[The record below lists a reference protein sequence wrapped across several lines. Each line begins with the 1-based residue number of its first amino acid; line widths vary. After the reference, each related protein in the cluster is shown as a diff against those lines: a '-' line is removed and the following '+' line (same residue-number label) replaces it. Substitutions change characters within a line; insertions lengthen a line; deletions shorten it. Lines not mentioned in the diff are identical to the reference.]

1 MLPFYFAEANHER
14 REQMNTLEVK
24 HITKTY
30 PSFKL
35 NDVSFEIKEGSI
47 CGFIGRNGAGKTTA
61 LKGIMGLI
69 HLDSGEVY
77 TFGKNLYENE
87 DENRQEIAFSMA
99 EISYFPDAK
108 IGLLT
113 KVTSKFYKNWSQETY
128 EKLCKRF
135 GLAQNKKIK
144 ELSTGMKVKYS
155 LAVALSHNAKLLI
168 LDEPTSGIDPVSRD
182 EILDI
187 FKLIVKDGKRSILFS
202 THITS
207 DLDKCADHI
216 VYIKKGK
223 IISSKE
229 KNDFIDD
236 YMYITG
242 PMSEFDSVKD
252 LIVSH
257 KEDQGEFTALIRA
270 ENCKGLSKEITQK
283 LPDLDTIMV
292 YEERKDDLEDE
303 EFTL

>member
-1 MLPFYFAEANHER
+1 
-14 REQMNTLEVK
+14 MNTLEVK
-24 HITKTY
+24 NISKTY

-35 NDVSFEIKEGSI
+35 DDVSFEIKEGSI
-47 CGFIGRNGAGKTTA
+47 CGFIGRNGAGKTTT

-69 HLDSGEVY
+69 HLDSGEVN
-77 TFGKNLYENE
+77 TFGRNLYENE
-87 DENRQEIAFSMA
+87 AENRQEIAFSMA

-108 IGLLT
+108 IGNLT
-113 KVTSKFYKNWSQETY
+113 KVTSKFYKNWNQDTY

-135 GLAQNKKIK
+135 FLDQNKKIK
-144 ELSTGMKVKYS
+144 ELSSGMKVKYS
-155 LAVALSHNAKLLI
+155 LAVALSHNARLLI

-229 KNDFIDD
+229 KTDFIDD
-236 YMYITG
+236 YMYISG
-242 PMSEFDSVKD
+242 PMSEFSSVKD
-252 LIVSH
+252 LVVSH
-257 KEDQGEFTALIRA
+257 KEDKGEFTALIRA
-270 ENCKGLSKEITQK
+270 ENCKGLSKKITKK

-292 YEERKDDLEDE
+292 YEERKEELEDE
-303 EFTL
+303 EFTF

>member
-1 MLPFYFAEANHER
+1 MSI
-14 REQMNTLEVK
+14 LEVNS
-24 HITKTY
+24 ITKEY

-35 NDVSFEIKEGSI
+35 DGVSFDIEEGSI
-47 CGFIGRNGAGKTTA
+47 CGFIGRNGAGKTTT

-69 HLDSGEVY
+69 HLNSGEIKV
-77 TFGKNLYENE
+77 FGRDIYEHE
-87 DENRQEIAFSMA
+87 AENRQEMGFTLA
-99 EISYFPDAK
+99 ETMFFPDAK
-108 IGLLT
+108 IGNLT
-113 KVTSKFYKNWSQETY
+113 KVTSKFYPNWNQDTY
-128 EKLCKRF
+128 EKLCKKF
-135 GLAQNKKIK
+135 LLDQNKKVK
-144 ELSTGMKVKYS
+144 ELSSGMKVKYN
-155 LAVALSHNAKLLI
+155 LAVALSHGAKLLI

-187 FKLIVKDGKRSILFS
+187 FKMIVKEGKRSILFS

-223 IISSKE
+223 IISSKTKE
-229 KNDFIDD
+229 DFIND
-236 YMYITG
+236 YKYISG

-257 KEDQGEFTALIRA
+257 KEDKGEFTALIPTDK
-270 ENCKGLSKEITQK
+270 CKGLSKKITQSV
-283 LPDLDTIMV
+283 PDLDTIMV

-303 EFTL
+303 TFTI

>member
-1 MLPFYFAEANHER
+1 
-14 REQMNTLEVK
+14 MNTLEVNN
-24 HITKTY
+24 ISKTY

-35 NDVSFEIKEGSI
+35 DNVSFNIEEGSI
-47 CGFIGRNGAGKTTA
+47 CGFIGRNGAGKTTT

-69 HLDSGEVY
+69 HIETGNIK
-77 TFGKNLYENE
+77 TFGRDLYEHE
-87 DENRQEIAFSMA
+87 AENRQQIAFSLS
-99 EISYFPDAK
+99 EINYFPDAK

-113 KVTSKFYKNWSQETY
+113 KVTSKFYTNWNQETY

-135 GLAQNKKIK
+135 SLDQNKKVK
-144 ELSTGMKVKYS
+144 ELSSGMKVKYN

-182 EILDI
+182 EILDL

-223 IISSKE
+223 IIASKS
-229 KNDFIDD
+229 KADFINH
-236 YMYITG
+236 YKFISG
-242 PMSEFDSVKD
+242 PMSEFDKVKD
-252 LIVSH
+252 LIISH
-257 KEDQGEFTALIRA
+257 KEENNNFTALIESEKFA
-270 ENCKGLSKEITQK
+270 GISGNFEEKV
-283 LPDLDTIMV
+283 PDLDTIMV
-292 YEERKDDLEDE
+292 YEERKEDLEDE

>member
-1 MLPFYFAEANHER
+1 MSI
-14 REQMNTLEVK
+14 LEVK
-24 HITKTY
+24 NITKEY

-35 NDVSFEIKEGSI
+35 DDVSFNIEEGSI
-47 CGFIGRNGAGKTTA
+47 CGFIGRNGAGKTTT

-69 HLDSGEVY
+69 HLNKGEIKV
-77 TFGKNLYENE
+77 FGRDIYEHE
-87 DENRQEIAFSMA
+87 AENRQEMGFTLA
-99 EISYFPDAK
+99 ETMFYPDAK
-108 IGLLT
+108 IGTLT
-113 KVTSKFYKNWSQETY
+113 NVTSKFYPNWKQDTY

-135 GLAQNKKIK
+135 SLDQNKKVK
-144 ELSTGMKVKYS
+144 ELSSGMKVKYN
-155 LAVALSHNAKLLI
+155 LAVALSHGAKLLI

-187 FKLIVKDGKRSILFS
+187 FKMIVKEGKRSILFS

-223 IISSKE
+223 IISSKTKE
-229 KNDFIDD
+229 NFINDYKFIS
-236 YMYITG
+236 G
-242 PMSEFDSVKD
+242 SMSEFESVKN

-257 KEDQGEFTALIRA
+257 KEDEKEFTALIPS
-270 ENCKGLSKEITQK
+270 EKCKGISKKIKQSV
-283 LPDLDTIMV
+283 PDLDTIMV

-303 EFTL
+303 TFAI

>member
-1 MLPFYFAEANHER
+1 
-14 REQMNTLEVK
+14 MNILEVK
-24 HITKTY
+24 NVSKTY

-35 NDVSFEIKEGSI
+35 DNVSFNIEEGSI
-47 CGFIGRNGAGKTTA
+47 CGFIGRNGAGKTTT

-69 HLDSGEVY
+69 HIESGEIM
-77 TFGKNLYENE
+77 TFGKNLYDNE
-87 DENRQEIAFSMA
+87 EANRQEIAFSMA
-99 EISYFPDAK
+99 EINYFPDAK
-108 IGLLT
+108 IGNLT
-113 KVTSKFYKNWSQETY
+113 RVTSKFYPNWNQETY

-135 GLAQNKKIK
+135 ELDQNKKIK
-144 ELSTGMKVKYS
+144 ELSSGMKVKYS
-155 LAVALSHNAKLLI
+155 LAVALSHNARLLI

-236 YMYITG
+236 YKFITG
-242 PMSEFDSVKD
+242 PMSEFSLYKN
-252 LIVSH
+252 LIISH
-257 KEDQGEFTALIRA
+257 KEENGQFTALIKV
-270 ENCKGLSKEITQK
+270 ENCKYLSKNITQK

-292 YEERKDDLEDE
+292 YEERKEDLENE